1 MRKYLTI
8 LLLFIIAAASVPEV
22 VAGPY
27 DWSLSY
33 TFKVANPLRKIIE
46 IEAEYTFPS
55 TADEVTFQLDDFDSH
70 YTRGYREHIR
80 VFNLTDS
87 KGDKVEVASDSPG
100 AYRASGLKGTY
111 KAHYNVV
118 MDHYLSQSELG
129 IEDTPLLWGPV
140 AVFPGASVIVYPKDL
155 GGSRI
160 GSIDVRFVG
169 NDEEVFV
176 VPYEKVGRNHYR
188 VESLALLKSEFWSI
202 GLFDEYVYE
211 KNGDSLIYCI
221 VKEGISYDPDS
232 LKSRIDLI
240 LDFYTQMFGSLPV
253 HRLSMSVIF
262 TPTSAKTRGMNSFGA
277 VGFQSFNC
285 LLDEKVADKD
295 LDSQMGLISY
305 NLMSFWTPGRFRPDN
320 SSQLDWFTTGVMNY
334 SQLKTMLRLGFID
347 DNEFMDRLS
356 RTYSAYRDQLDR
368 RGLSLNALLKLANSN
383 DRTVYEFMICAM
395 LDLSLIAETGGEAS
409 LDDVLVSLYHTFRG
423 TAGYSEADLH
433 GLFREL
439 GLTEVDSLM
448 GRHFREAYPIELK
461 ELLRAFGYTSTLAS
475 AGQVD
480 IGLRLTGPDN
490 LSVDWVDPKGA
501 AKKAG
506 IQPGDILS
514 QVRGFKIDKASDLPK
529 LISNLDAGSK
539 IEVTYIRNG
548 KERDTEI
555 TLARRM
561 IQRISPIQPLS
572 SSAKSL
578 WEKYKSI

>member
-1 MRKYLTI
+1 MMRKYLTI

-33 TFKVANPLRKIIE
+33 TFKVANPQRKIIE

-55 TADEVTFQLDDFDSH
+55 TTDEVIFQLDDFDSH
-70 YTRGYREHIR
+70 YTPGYRKHVR

-87 KGDKVEVASDSPG
+87 KGDKVEVASNSPG
-100 AYRASGLKGTY
+100 DYRVSGLKGTY
-111 KAHYNVV
+111 KAHYNIV
-118 MDHYLSQSELG
+118 MDHYLTQSELG
-129 IEDTPLLWGPV
+129 IEDTPLLWGAV
-140 AVFPGASVIVYPKDL
+140 AVFPGASVVIYPKDL

-160 GSIDVRFVG
+160 GSIDVRFIG

-176 VPYEKVGRNHYR
+176 APYEKVGKNHYK
-188 VESLALLKSEFWSI
+188 VESLEMLKSEFWSI

-211 KNGDSLIYCI
+211 KNGDSLICCI

-232 LKSRIDLI
+232 LKSGIDKI
-240 LDFYTQMFGSLPV
+240 LDFYTLMFGSLPV
-253 HRLSMSVIF
+253 HKLSMSVIF

-277 VGFQSFNC
+277 VGSRSFNC
-285 LLDEKVADKD
+285 LLDEKVADEH
-295 LDSQMGLISY
+295 LSSQMGLISY
-305 NLMSFWTPGRFRPDN
+305 NLMSFWMPGRFRPSSN
-320 SSQLDWFTTGVMNY
+320 SQLDWFTTGVMNY

-347 DNEFMDRLS
+347 DNEFMDGIS

-368 RGLSLNALLKLANSN
+368 RDLSLNALLKLANSN
-383 DRTVYEFMICAM
+383 DRTVYGFMICAM
-395 LDLSLIAETGGEAS
+395 LGGEAS
-409 LDDVLVSLYHTFRG
+409 LDDVLISLYHTFRG
-423 TAGYSEADLH
+423 TAGYNETELY

-448 GRHFREAYPIELK
+448 GLHFREAHPIELK
-461 ELLRAFGYTSTLAS
+461 DLLRAYGYTSTLAS
-475 AGQVD
+475 AGAVD
-480 IGLRLTGPDN
+480 IGLRLTGSDD
-490 LSVDWVDPKGA
+490 LSVSWVDPNGA

-514 QVRGFKIDKASDLPK
+514 QVRGFKMDKASDLPR
-529 LISNLDAGSK
+529 LISNLDAGTE

-572 SSAKSL
+572 PSAKSL